1 MKLLI
6 TPTIPRKINTINKD
20 NHTFLCVCGIMYGL
34 KLYKSIDL
42 NGLYDSI
49 KHDLNHSFT
58 DEQYLNKFDLVTDFG
73 SCEHVFNIAEAY
85 KLTHP
90 INSGDC

>member
-1 MKLLI
+1 MV
-6 TPTIPRKINTINKD
+6 PTD
-20 NHTFLCVCGIMYGL
+20 GL
-34 KLYKSIDL
+34 KTKSIDL

-85 KLTHP
+85 KTMHKLTIIRIHQ
-90 INSGDC
+90 IQIMEYHHQQMKVKV